1 MRSNV
6 IRLCLLVS
14 LVSMFVFQ
22 NRAQAGE
29 TIKSAGDVTTVLLP
43 ATAGITSLLL
53 QDYTGTKQL
62 VEATALSLGVTLAL
76 KYTVNERRPNGEDYS
91 FPSGHSAISFSSAE
105 FIRKRYGWEYGLPAY
120 AAATFVGY
128 SRIESDQ
135 HYFHDVLAGALIGI
149 GSSYLFTTPYSR
161 LDVSGEA
168 GAGYYGIKVGSTW

>member
-6 IRLCLLVS
+6 TRLCLLVS

-22 NRAQAGE
+22 NLAEAGE
-29 TIKSAGDVTTVLLP
+29 IIQSAGDVTTVLLP

-53 QDYTGTKQL
+53 EDYSGTRQL

-105 FIRKRYGWEYGLPAY
+105 FIRK
-120 AAATFVGY
+120 
-128 SRIESDQ
+128 
-135 HYFHDVLAGALIGI
+135 
-149 GSSYLFTTPYSR
+149 
-161 LDVSGEA
+161 
-168 GAGYYGIKVGSTW
+168 